1 MWDARALSMTAK
13 MLSKLHHI
21 SHKCAKSEGIAV
33 RPSTLKT
40 KIITPRL
47 AETCA
52 FYVTCFGMRVVE
64 EWNEVDDVGCILA
77 LASDGREA
85 LLELYEG
92 EQSDGFSGLSLQFR
106 TDDLLAFEA
115 NLPNSIACR
124 GPVARPWG
132 SNYLYLTDPNGISVI
147 VYDGGL

>member
-1 MWDARALSMTAK
+1 M
-13 MLSKLHHI
+13 H
-21 SHKCAKSEGIAV
+21 
-33 RPSTLKT
+33 PSALKT

-52 FYVTCFGMRVVE
+52 FYVTCLGMRVVE
-64 EWNEVDDVGCILA
+64 EWKEADDVGCILA

-85 LLELYEG
+85 LLEVYEG
-92 EQSDGFSGLSLQFR
+92 KPSDGFSGLSLQFR
-106 TDDLLAFEA
+106 TDDLSAFRA
-115 NLPNSIACR
+115 RLPKGIECR

-132 SNYLYLTDPNGISVI
+132 SNYLYLTDPNGIAVI